1 MPFFIVKS
9 TYIVL
14 LYHARY
20 RVVLHYLVI
29 KYMHYKTLNYSSLIL
44 FFTLS
49 LSHFLL
55 SDTQHPSIEELW
67 MTKSSLD
74 TLESL
79 EPLRELPALVCVY
92 LEHSP
97 IAKVYVC
104 CVVLCFVVLCCVVL
118 CCVI

>member
-1 MPFFIVKS
+1 M
-9 TYIVL
+9 
-14 LYHARY
+14 
-20 RVVLHYLVI
+20 LVS
-29 KYMHYKTLNYSSLIL
+29 YSIRLFLSYSFSSISLCL
-44 FFTLS
+44 FF
-49 LSHFLL
+49 L

-97 IAKVYVC
+97 IAKVCVLLYYVT
-104 CVVLCFVVLCCVVL
+104 LCCLMLYYVVICHVMSCHVML
-118 CCVI
+118 CYAILRYRVHIT